1 MKLIKDLWEHILEWS
16 EWSIKDWIKAGIVSV
31 VVLYIVSQM
40 LGSSA

>member
-16 EWSIKDWIKAGIVSV
+16 EWSMKDWIKALIVAA

-40 LGSSA
+40 LGGGA